1 MLGPHPPVTNDDTK
15 FTDNA
20 INIFAGGDFRVR
32 GSAAEAEGRV
42 VVLGDFDQD
51 KADGVSAIYNIGE
64 PGVGSRV
71 SPPVGSDWLTTGRA
85 GRRARPGPR

>member
-32 GSAAEAEGRV
+32 ESAAEAEGHV

-51 KADGVSAIYNIGE
+51 
-64 PGVGSRV
+64 
-71 SPPVGSDWLTTGRA
+71 
-85 GRRARPGPR
+85 